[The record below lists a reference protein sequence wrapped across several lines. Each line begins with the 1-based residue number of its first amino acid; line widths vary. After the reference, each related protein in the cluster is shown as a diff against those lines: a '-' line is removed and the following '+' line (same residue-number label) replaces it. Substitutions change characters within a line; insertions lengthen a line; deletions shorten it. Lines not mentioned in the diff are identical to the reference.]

1 MRCMSRWCVLV
12 ATAGVL
18 CMPARARAD
27 AYISP
32 WAGVH
37 FGNESVHAGLRSFG
51 VSIGEAGNGPIGV
64 ETNLSFAPGFFDG
77 GQSSYELDFMA
88 GVTVGPTLTLS
99 GKSTRPYV
107 VGEVGMIRTS
117 IESNTI
123 GGRFARTDFGVAAG
137 VGVMHDVTER
147 VRFRGDL
154 RYLRSLNSDEGANSL
169 GVDVGSF
176 HFWRLAFG
184 VVLH

>member
-1 MRCMSRWCVLV
+1 
-12 ATAGVL
+12 
-18 CMPARARAD
+18 
-27 AYISP
+27 
-32 WAGVH
+32 
-37 FGNESVHAGLRSFG
+37 
-51 VSIGEAGNGPIGV
+51 
-64 ETNLSFAPGFFDG
+64 
-77 GQSSYELDFMA
+77 
-88 GVTVGPTLTLS
+88 
-99 GKSTRPYV
+99 
-107 VGEVGMIRTS
+107 MIRTS